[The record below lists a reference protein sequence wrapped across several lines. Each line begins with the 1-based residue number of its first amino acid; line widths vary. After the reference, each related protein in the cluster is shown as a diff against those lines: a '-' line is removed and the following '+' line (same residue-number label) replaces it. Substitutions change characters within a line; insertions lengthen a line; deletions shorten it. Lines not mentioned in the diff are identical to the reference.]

1 MFKFQTVECEAL
13 RKCQPI
19 NGGWTLWSKWTG
31 CSESCGKG
39 EIIRT
44 RTCTNPR
51 PQFDGKDC
59 FGEPIQNRPCY
70 LKKCRTDLDVENEI
84 LTKDSSKN
92 ETEVFI
98 KQTSTYGIV
107 SKNTSKIEKIE
118 NKNDT
123 YYNEVSII

>member
-1 MFKFQTVECEAL
+1 M
-13 RKCQPI
+13 
-19 NGGWTLWSKWTG
+19 
-31 CSESCGKG
+31 
-39 EIIRT
+39 
-44 RTCTNPR
+44 
-51 PQFDGKDC
+51 
-59 FGEPIQNRPCY
+59 
-70 LKKCRTDLDVENEI
+70 KKCRTDLDVENEI